1 MKRCS
6 VWRCKQCGLVIYN
19 AESAKI
25 YDNTFDELFSSNTV
39 CNNLTGF
46 DLPTVKYTHR
56 CDSQIIGLCDFI
68 GWRKQ
73 E

>member
-25 YDNTFDELFSSNTV
+25 YDNTFDELFSLNTV

-56 CDSQIIGLCDFI
+56 CGSQTIGLCDFI

>member
-19 AESAKI
+19 NDSGKI
-25 YDNTFDELFSSNTV
+25 YDNTFDELFSLNTD
-39 CNNLTGF
+39 CNNLTGI

-56 CDSQIIGLCDFI
+56 CDQQTIGLCEFI

>member
-6 VWRCKQCGLVIYN
+6 VWRCKQCGMTINN
-19 AESAKI
+19 AESAEI
-25 YDNTFDELFSSNTV
+25 YDNTFGELFSSNTV

-56 CDSQIIGLCDFI
+56 CDAQTIGLCEFI